1 MKLQIKKEAIF
12 IIKTLEKAS
21 FQAYLVGGAVR
32 DLILAQQNK
41 LDHDKTVKDYD
52 FTTNAT
58 PEEIQ
63 KLFSESFYEN
73 EFGTVVITHE
83 ELLKQMGAKPDKNLL
98 SKPHQTPKNKIIDL
112 VKATKIHESLGAPKK
127 TEEEK
132 IKINWLPDFEIT
144 TYRSDEVYTD
154 FRRPDPEKLTW
165 GKTIDEDLKR
175 RDFTIN
181 AMALKLIKKDEF
193 KLADPFDGLSDLSQ
207 CIIKTVGDPIERFQE
222 DALRMLRAIR
232 FAVQLNM
239 QISDQTFEAIINHAQ
254 LITKIS
260 WERIS
265 DEFLKILASQYP
277 AEGINLLD
285 ESGLLQYILPEILQG
300 KKIEQG
306 GHHTTDVW
314 THSIDALK
322 ECPSSDPIVRLATLL
337 HDVAKPQTFEIR
349 DNKITFYNHEIVGS
363 RMADKIAKRF
373 KLSNAKRKHLF
384 TLVRFHMF
392 YYQTYHTNSA
402 IRRFMRKVGLE
413 NVDDILDLRE
423 ADRLGSGAR
432 KTSWRLEEMKARM
445 IGQLNQPME
454 VTDLAINGN
463 DLMKEFILKPGAW
476 IGEILGKLLE
486 KVLDEPELN
495 QKEKL
500 IQLSKE
506 LIKQN

>member
-1 MKLQIKKEAIF
+1 
-12 IIKTLEKAS
+12 
-21 FQAYLVGGAVR
+21 
-32 DLILAQQNK
+32 
-41 LDHDKTVKDYD
+41 
-52 FTTNAT
+52 
-58 PEEIQ
+58 
-63 KLFSESFYEN
+63 
-73 EFGTVVITHE
+73 
-83 ELLKQMGAKPDKNLL
+83 
-98 SKPHQTPKNKIIDL
+98 
-112 VKATKIHESLGAPKK
+112 
-127 TEEEK
+127 
-132 IKINWLPDFEIT
+132 
-144 TYRSDEVYTD
+144 
-154 FRRPDPEKLTW
+154 
-165 GKTIDEDLKR
+165 
-175 RDFTIN
+175 
-181 AMALKLIKKDEF
+181 
-193 KLADPFDGLSDLSQ
+193 
-207 CIIKTVGDPIERFQE
+207 
-222 DALRMLRAIR
+222 
-232 FAVQLNM
+232 
-239 QISDQTFEAIINHAQ
+239 
-254 LITKIS
+254 
-260 WERIS
+260 
-265 DEFLKILASQYP
+265 LKILASQYP

-300 KKIEQG
+300 KKVEQG